1 MYCHTNDLGSFWWS
15 LIVLE
20 NRDIPYFERSRDVG
34 GRRRIGRIIKHL
46 VNHCT
51 LLEDCCE
58 EKAL

>member
-1 MYCHTNDLGSFWWS
+1 M
-15 LIVLE
+15 LE